1 MAKRIL
7 SAIAITLFLSLAD
20 LGADAPLVTL
30 DDAIRS
36 SKESNISMEYAAAV
50 LAKENRT
57 QDNIASAF
65 MPDISSLN
73 VSARP
78 SVSFDPS
85 GAQYDGISVSAGAD
99 ASFRFTGS
107 MIDEARIRSLR
118 KQKAAAVP
126 RYWLSCPRLIQRDFS
141 GGA

>member
-7 SAIAITLFLSLAD
+7 SAIAITLFLSLAN
-20 LGADAPLVTL
+20 LGADAPLVTM

-36 SKESNISMEYAAAV
+36 SKESNISMEYVAAV
-50 LAKENRT
+50 LSKENRT

-65 MPDISSLN
+65 MPDISLN
-73 VSARP
+73 ASARP
-78 SVSFDPS
+78 SVSFDSS
-85 GAQYDGISVSAGAD
+85 GAQYDEISVSTGAD

-118 KQKAAAVP
+118 KQRAAAVP
-126 RYWLSCPRLIQRDFS
+126 RYWLSCPRLMQRDFS